1 MNNPV
6 NFEIAKLLKEKG
18 WKNYT
23 LHYFFEDGELREN
36 VLSDTVGMD
45 YGSEFE
51 VELSE
56 FLENWNDGRVVN
68 KNGNY
73 CFGCSKSKG
82 YFDTYSAPTVADVV
96 MWLCENHGVWICVDW
111 MSRTK
116 PLNSGFISHLR
127 GVNKYVNSDNF
138 IVINNTKLKGYEV
151 FDSPTEAYE
160 AAIEYCVKNLI

>member
-1 MNNPV
+1 MNTRV

-18 WKNYT
+18 WKNPT
-23 LHYFFEDGELREN
+23 LHYFFEGGELREN
-36 VLSDTVGMD
+36 VFTDTVGMD

-96 MWLCENHGVWICVDW
+96 MWLYKTHSIWVEVHGWTNQPVGEEIWKNC
-111 MSRTK
+111 
-116 PLNSGFISHLR
+116 FQAF
-127 GVNKYVNSDNF
+127 VNGDAMNVSIFK
-138 IVINNTKLKGYEV
+138 T
-151 FDSPTEAYE
+151 PTEAYE
-160 AAIEYCVKNLI
+160 AVIEYCVKNLI